1 MVLGIMEQ
9 KNSAPD
15 ADLLRRRYEDEIRRT
30 EIMVKSMEDTQR
42 LLVNDV
48 NAKLRRCR
56 MRTELLRM
64 KYSGYKKL
72 FDRTSILIIVLSS
85 MLAVY
90 ETIRSQ
96 ITKGNNKDSVAL
108 NIVPVIVSS
117 IVALTASVLKFQKLS
132 EKMEDIGRCVE
143 RAIAIM
149 ARLHRVKEEATQ
161 AVGMQQLWEI
171 RRGYST
177 EVCDQYTNCIQS
189 LDLCLKVT
197 DLMTYIPYYARIT
210 RELVAYGVEPNDI
223 EGLVTSGRE
232 SSTENNSRI
241 KCPCW

>member
-1 MVLGIMEQ
+1 MAYRRPSLASHVFESLARSTCASTSEAAPVSRSLTSNGLDTSLTCTLIGVVGGGGFGYSSNPKTAPFLEANQ
-9 KNSAPD
+9 KYA
-15 ADLLRRRYEDEIRRT
+15 AYCW
-30 EIMVKSMEDTQR
+30 KS
-42 LLVNDV
+42 
-48 NAKLRRCR
+48 
-56 MRTELLRM
+56 
-64 KYSGYKKL
+64 
-72 FDRTSILIIVLSS
+72 
-85 MLAVY
+85 
-90 ETIRSQ
+90 
-96 ITKGNNKDSVAL
+96 ITVH
-108 NIVPVIVSS
+108 
-117 IVALTASVLKFQKLS
+117 
-132 EKMEDIGRCVE
+132 E